1 MPKEWLNM
9 DSYIAKWYDLILN
22 CSFDNTYKMAWSKAL
37 VELAVNIN
45 EPKEGIIIFEFNDIA
60 KLCLKYYWNQTI
72 YFDLIQSPNIKKPP
86 EIVTKTKDLNSLF
99 FERKQSVQPVRYE
112 KIDFNTMGL
121 SWEHEITI
129 KNIVKTLKQDVCWR
143 FKNLNRETY
152 EIYDLDRIEGKVFFN
167 KNDVLK
173 IKQYGDIL
181 FTIINYR
188 WTQMLE
194 GFNYSP
200 RISRKVRAIDE
211 NNIKRTSLKKFHQY
225 LDLIFEDGKRKC
237 FYCGENIADNEISVD
252 HVIPWSYMFSD
263 DLWNLV
269 YCHKGENSEKS
280 NRLPSEEDI
289 NRLEERNKQ
298 LLNRMQN
305 NNKDY
310 DQLQIAVEKDYVKK
324 FWISF
329 KG

>member
-1 MPKEWLNM
+1 V
-9 DSYIAKWYDLILN
+9 
-22 CSFDNTYKMAWSKAL
+22 F
-37 VELAVNIN
+37 IN
-45 EPKEGIIIFEFNDIA
+45 
-60 KLCLKYYWNQTI
+60 
-72 YFDLIQSPNIKKPP
+72 
-86 EIVTKTKDLNSLF
+86 NSDV
-99 FERKQSVQPVRYE
+99 S
-112 KIDFNTMGL
+112 
-121 SWEHEITI
+121 
-129 KNIVKTLKQDVCWR
+129 TLKEYSD
-143 FKNLNRETY
+143 Y
-152 EIYDLDRIEGKVFFN
+152 
-167 KNDVLK
+167 
-173 IKQYGDIL
+173 L
-181 FTIINYR
+181 FIIINYR

-211 NNIKRTSLKKFHQY
+211 NSIKRTSLKKFHKY
-225 LDLIFEDGKRKC
+225 LDLLFEDGNRKC
-237 FYCGENIADNEISVD
+237 FYCGESIDESQISVD

-289 NRLEERNKQ
+289 IRLEERNKQ
-298 LLNRMQN
+298 LLQLMQN
-305 NNKDY
+305 KTKDY

>member
-1 MPKEWLNM
+1 M
-9 DSYIAKWYDLILN
+9 DNYIKQWNDLILN

-37 VELAVNIN
+37 VELTVNTT
-45 EPKEGIIIFEFNDIA
+45 EPREAIVIFDFNDIA

-86 EIVTKTKDLNSLF
+86 EIITSTKDLITLF
-99 FERKQSVQPVRYE
+99 FNKKQSVQPIRFE
-112 KIDFNTMGL
+112 KIDFNSIG
-121 SWEHEITI
+121 ITREYELTVR
-129 KNIVKTLKQDVCWR
+129 NIVRTLKQDVCWR

-152 EIYDLDRIEGKVFFN
+152 EIYDLDRNEGKVFFN
-167 KNDVLK
+167 KDDVVTL
-173 IKQYGDIL
+173 KQYSDLL

-211 NNIKRTSLKKFHQY
+211 NNIRRTSLKKFHQH
-225 LDLIFEDGKRKC
+225 LDLMFEDGKRKC
-237 FYCGENIADNEISVD
+237 FYCGENIVDNDISVD

-280 NRLPSEEDI
+280 NRLPSEEDLT
-289 NRLEERNKQ
+289 RLEERNRQ
-298 LLNRMQN
+298 LLKRMQN
-305 NNKDY
+305 NTKDY
-310 DQLQIAVEKDYVKK
+310 DQLQIAIEKDYVKK

>member
-1 MPKEWLNM
+1 M
-9 DSYIAKWYDLILN
+9 DICIKQWNNLILN
-22 CSFDNTYKMAWSKAL
+22 CRFDNTYKMAWSKAL
-37 VELAVNIN
+37 VELAVNTN
-45 EPKEGIIIFEFNDIA
+45 ETREGIVIFDLDDIA
-60 KLCLKYYWNQTI
+60 NLCLKYYWNQTI
-72 YFDLIQSPNIKKPP
+72 YFDLIQSPNMKKPP
-86 EIVTKTKDLNSLF
+86 EIISSTKDLITLF
-99 FERKQSVQPVRYE
+99 FTKKQSVQPIRFE
-112 KIDFNTMGL
+112 KIDFNKIEL
-121 SWEHEITI
+121 AREYELAIR
-129 KNIVKTLKQDVCWR
+129 NIVKTLKQDVCWR
-143 FKNLNRETY
+143 FKIVNHEEY
-152 EIYDLDRIEGKVFFN
+152 EIYELDRNEGKVFFN
-167 KNDVLK
+167 KNNVVTLK
-173 IKQYGDIL
+173 AYSDFL
-181 FTIINYR
+181 FTLINYR

-211 NNIKRTSLKKFHQY
+211 NNIRRTSLKKFHQN
-225 LDLIFEDGKRKC
+225 LDLMFEDSKRKC

-289 NRLEERNKQ
+289 TRLEERNK
-298 LLNRMQN
+298 LLLDLIQN

>member
-1 MPKEWLNM
+1 M
-9 DSYIAKWYDLILN
+9 DSYIKKWNDLILN
-22 CSFDNTYKMAWSKAL
+22 CSFDNTYKMAWAKAL
-37 VELAVNIN
+37 VELSVTTN
-45 EPKEGIIIFEFNDIA
+45 EHKEDIIIFDFNEIA
-60 KLCLKYYWNQTI
+60 KLFVKYYWNQTI
-72 YFDLIQSPNIKKPP
+72 HFNLIQGSNIKKPP
-86 EIVTKTKDLNSLF
+86 EIISYIKELISLF
-99 FERKQSVQPVRYE
+99 FKRKQSLQPIRFE
-112 KIDFNTMGL
+112 KMDFNTIGL
-121 SWEHEITI
+121 SREYEITI
-129 KNIVKTLKQDVCWR
+129 KNTVKTLKQDVCWR

-152 EIYDLDRIEGKVFFN
+152 DIYELDRNEGKVFLY

-173 IKQYGDIL
+173 IKQFSDIL
-181 FTIINYR
+181 FTEINYR

-200 RISRKVRAIDE
+200 RISRKVRAIDD
-211 NNIKRTSLKKFHQY
+211 NNIKRASLKKFHHY
-225 LDLIFEDGKRKC
+225 LDLMFEDGNRKC
-237 FYCGENIADNEISVD
+237 FYCGENLLESEISVD

-269 YCHKGENSEKS
+269 YCHKGENSKKS

-289 NRLEERNKQ
+289 ARLEERNKQ
-298 LLNRMQN
+298 LLQRMQN
-305 NNKDY
+305 NTKDY

>member
-1 MPKEWLNM
+1 M
-9 DSYIAKWYDLILN
+9 DNYIKTWNDLILN
-22 CSFDNTYKMAWSKAL
+22 CNFDNTYKMAWSKAL
-37 VELAVNIN
+37 VELAIHTPDTNKDV
-45 EPKEGIIIFEFNDIA
+45 IIFDFNDIA

-86 EIVTKTKDLNSLF
+86 EIISATKDLISLF
-99 FERKQSVQPVRYE
+99 FNRKKSVQPIRFE
-112 KIDFNTMGL
+112 KIDFDSIGL
-121 SWEHEITI
+121 AREYELTL
-129 KNIVKTLKQDVCWR
+129 KNIIRTLKQDVCWR

-152 EIYDLDRIEGKVFFN
+152 EIYVLYRNEGKVAFN
-167 KNDVLK
+167 KNDVLTLK
-173 IKQYGDIL
+173 KYSDYL
-181 FTIINYR
+181 FTVINYR

-211 NNIKRTSLKKFHQY
+211 NNIKRSSLKKFHQY
-225 LDLIFEDGKRKC
+225 LDLMFENSKRKC
-237 FYCGENIADNEISVD
+237 FYCGEYIVDNEVSVD

-289 NRLEERNKQ
+289 MRLEERNKQ
-298 LLNRMQN
+298 LLDRMQN
-305 NNKDY
+305 NTKDY

>member
-1 MPKEWLNM
+1 M
-9 DSYIAKWYDLILN
+9 
-22 CSFDNTYKMAWSKAL
+22 
-37 VELAVNIN
+37 
-45 EPKEGIIIFEFNDIA
+45 IF
-60 KLCLKYYWNQTI
+60 
-72 YFDLIQSPNIKKPP
+72 
-86 EIVTKTKDLNSLF
+86 
-99 FERKQSVQPVRYE
+99 
-112 KIDFNTMGL
+112 
-121 SWEHEITI
+121 
-129 KNIVKTLKQDVCWR
+129 
-143 FKNLNRETY
+143 
-152 EIYDLDRIEGKVFFN
+152 
-167 KNDVLK
+167 
-173 IKQYGDIL
+173 L

-194 GFNYSP
+194 GFNHSP
-200 RISRKVRAIDE
+200 RISRKVRAIDD
-211 NNIKRTSLKKFHQY
+211 NNIKLTSLKKFHQH

-237 FYCGENIADNEISVD
+237 FYCGENIADSEISVD

-289 NRLEERNKQ
+289 TRLEVRNK
-298 LLNRMQN
+298 LLLDRMQN